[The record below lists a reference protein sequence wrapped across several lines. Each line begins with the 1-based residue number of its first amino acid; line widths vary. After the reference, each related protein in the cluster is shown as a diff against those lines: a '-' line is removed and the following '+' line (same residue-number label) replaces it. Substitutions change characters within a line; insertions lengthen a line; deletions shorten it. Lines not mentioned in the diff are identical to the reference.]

1 MTNLIECVY
10 LNQQTNNIMKIQ
22 LSEDL
27 KSLTLQL
34 VHTDLALNSKLKKWE
49 RKEYQEVRKC
59 IVTEIKDIKERLIN
73 L

>member
-1 MTNLIECVY
+1 
-10 LNQQTNNIMKIQ
+10 MKIQ